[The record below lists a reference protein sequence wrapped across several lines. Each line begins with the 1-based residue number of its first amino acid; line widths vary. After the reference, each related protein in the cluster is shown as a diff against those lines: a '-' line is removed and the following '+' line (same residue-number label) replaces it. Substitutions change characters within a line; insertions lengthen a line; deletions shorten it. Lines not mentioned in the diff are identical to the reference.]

1 MAKSSLGIWVAGAR
15 PRTLPAAVAPV
26 LVASALAGS
35 AFNLVTACLAL
46 LVSLALQVGVN
57 YANDYSDGVRGT
69 DTNRVGPTR
78 LVASELATPASVKIA
93 SLLSFLVAAIA
104 GTLLSFNT
112 SLWLIAVGAVS
123 ILAAWGYTGGKRPYG
138 YLGFGELSVFIFF
151 GLVATVGSYYV
162 QVEQISWNAVLLAIP
177 MGCLSCSILVIN
189 NLRDLPQ
196 DALVNKRTLA
206 VRLGDKKTRIF
217 YALLLILAQITA
229 ALAGAINYKLLLTL
243 IWIPLTYNAL
253 MQVLK
258 GADSKELI
266 SVLGKTSKL
275 QLLLAVT
282 LAACLLI

>member
-1 MAKSSLGIWVAGAR
+1 MGAR
-15 PRTLPAAVAPV
+15 VRTLPAAVAPV
-26 LVASALAGS
+26 LVGTSLASEIKLINA
-35 AFNLVTACLAL
+35 VLAL
-46 LVSLALQVGVN
+46 VVALALQIAVN
-57 YANDYSDGVRGT
+57 FANDYSDGVRGT

-243 IWIPLTYNAL
+243 IWMPLTYNAL

-282 LAACLLI
+282 LAVCLLI

>member
-1 MAKSSLGIWVAGAR
+1 LNKWVLGAR
-15 PRTLPAAVAPV
+15 VRTLPAAVAPV
-26 LVASALAGS
+26 LVGTSLASEIKLINA
-35 AFNLVTACLAL
+35 VLAL
-46 LVSLALQVGVN
+46 VVALALQIAVN
-57 YANDYSDGVRGT
+57 FANDYSDGVRGT

-243 IWIPLTYNAL
+243 IWMPLTYNAL

-282 LAACLLI
+282 LAVCLLI

>member
-1 MAKSSLGIWVAGAR
+1 MNKWVLGAR
-15 PRTLPAAVAPV
+15 VRTLPAAVAPV
-26 LVASALAGS
+26 LVGTSLASEIKLINA
-35 AFNLVTACLAL
+35 VLAL
-46 LVSLALQVGVN
+46 VVALALQIAVN
-57 YANDYSDGVRGT
+57 FANDYSDGVRGT
-69 DTNRVGPTR
+69 DTNRIGPTR
-78 LVASELATPASVKIA
+78 LVASELATPTSVKIA

-123 ILAAWGYTGGKRPYG
+123 MLAAWGYTGGRRPYG

-217 YALLLILAQITA
+217 YAVLLILAQITA
-229 ALAGAINYKLLLTL
+229 ALAATINYKLLITL
-243 IWIPLTYNAL
+243 ILMPLTYNAL

>member
-1 MAKSSLGIWVAGAR
+1 MGAR
-15 PRTLPAAVAPV
+15 VRTLPAAVAPV
-26 LVASALAGS
+26 LVGTSLASEIKLINA
-35 AFNLVTACLAL
+35 VLAL
-46 LVSLALQVGVN
+46 VVALALQIAVN
-57 YANDYSDGVRGT
+57 FANDYSDGVRGT

-78 LVASELATPASVKIA
+78 LVASELATPTSVKIA

-123 ILAAWGYTGGKRPYG
+123 MLAAWGYTGGRRPYG

-217 YALLLILAQITA
+217 YAVLLILAQITA
-229 ALAGAINYKLLLTL
+229 ALAGTINYKLLITL
-243 IWIPLTYNAL
+243 IWMPLTYNAL

>member
-1 MAKSSLGIWVAGAR
+1 LNKWVLGAR
-15 PRTLPAAVAPV
+15 VRTLPAAVAPV
-26 LVASALAGS
+26 LVGTSLASEIKLINAALA
-35 AFNLVTACLAL
+35 LV
-46 LVSLALQVGVN
+46 VSLALQIAVN
-57 YANDYSDGVRGT
+57 FANDYSDGVRGT

-243 IWIPLTYNAL
+243 IWMPLTYNAL

>member
-1 MAKSSLGIWVAGAR
+1 LNKWVLGAR
-15 PRTLPAAVAPV
+15 VRTLPAAVAPV
-26 LVASALAGS
+26 LVGTSLASEIKLINA
-35 AFNLVTACLAL
+35 VLAL
-46 LVSLALQVGVN
+46 VVALALQIAVN
-57 YANDYSDGVRGT
+57 FANDYSDGVRGT

-243 IWIPLTYNAL
+243 IWMPLTYNAL

-275 QLLLAVT
+275 QLLLAIT
-282 LAACLLI
+282 LAVCLLI